1 MLGFGTVLSQAA
13 QTAEPHVLA
22 AFLFE
27 VASAFTTF
35 YEQCPVLQ
43 APEPAIRQSRLAL
56 SALTLRVLI
65 AGLGLLGIPV
75 PDRM

>member
-1 MLGFGTVLSQAA
+1 
-13 QTAEPHVLA
+13 
-22 AFLFE
+22 
-27 VASAFTTF
+27 
-35 YEQCPVLQ
+35 VLQ

-65 AGLGLLGIPV
+65 VGLGLLGIPV